1 VLANL
6 SAYRKN
12 WGCQG
17 ACSGDAH
24 VRLHYLS
31 AVTKV
36 TLTRVNTRNTLNAQF
51 DSPGRPVWTVKQPSG
66 VDSGADEPK
75 ASRTIRI
82 VVSAQTSLAVLW
94 TFGAYEFVRNMRM
107 RAAFGWIALL
117 NRWMTPACI
126 TCTVAVFAGVILL
139 RS

>member
-1 VLANL
+1 M
-6 SAYRKN
+6 
-12 WGCQG
+12 
-17 ACSGDAH
+17 
-24 VRLHYLS
+24 
-31 AVTKV
+31 
-36 TLTRVNTRNTLNAQF
+36 
-51 DSPGRPVWTVKQPSG
+51 
-66 VDSGADEPK
+66 
-75 ASRTIRI
+75 RI
-82 VVSAQTSLAVLW
+82 VLLAFGSSLAVLW